1 MKGLDLDPKWGKF
14 QDPVGS
20 TTRAAGAS
28 AVPRMRVLLTCGVA
42 VTCCPCIPAHLCLYL
57 FFVRKQFRLIVKRYV
72 TIQICKS

>member
-28 AVPRMRVLLTCGVA
+28 AVPRMCVLLTCGVA
-42 VTCCPCIPAHLCLYL
+42 PVAHVSLPIFVCIYFSSENNLG
-57 FFVRKQFRLIVKRYV
+57 
-72 TIQICKS
+72 